1 MDFDLLT
8 KLLPLPIHTTL
19 FTPPY
24 SQLHHIEVTQRTLSG
39 DRTGRAG
46 TSVLRGFPVPATAL
60 LLAQILMWTGLLG
73 SLDYGPCGAATL
85 VPNYVLISICC
96 GTFYFLL
103 RCDCMLI
110 AC

>member
-1 MDFDLLT
+1 
-8 KLLPLPIHTTL
+8 
-19 FTPPY
+19 
-24 SQLHHIEVTQRTLSG
+24 
-39 DRTGRAG
+39 
-46 TSVLRGFPVPATAL
+46 
-60 LLAQILMWTGLLG
+60 MWTGLLG

>member
-1 MDFDLLT
+1 
-8 KLLPLPIHTTL
+8 
-19 FTPPY
+19 
-24 SQLHHIEVTQRTLSG
+24 
-39 DRTGRAG
+39 
-46 TSVLRGFPVPATAL
+46 
-60 LLAQILMWTGLLG
+60 MWTGLLG

-110 AC
+110 VPNYVLISICCGTFYFLLRCDCMLITC